1 MSSAPKVVAT
11 AKSIKARYGNVNPAF
26 IVAALESELTDA
38 EVGDKLLTDV
48 QQENE
53 QLKAALAAAEQKMCQ
68 MQEEVMALKAKAQE
82 QMPAQPAMPTEED
95 DEEEEP
101 SVIVV
106 PGAKAKAKAKPGVS
120 PVAKVTAAKPR
131 LTARAQWDEA
141 IASYVA
147 SGISKQQAAQR
158 AVRELRELHK
168 ALLEEANPNQS

>member
-1 MSSAPKVVAT
+1 MSDNRKPLAT

-53 QLKAALAAAEQKMCQ
+53 QLKASLAAAEQKMCQ

-82 QMPAQPAMPTEED
+82 QMPAQPAMPMEED

-106 PGAKAKAKAKPGVS
+106 PGAKAKAKPGVS